1 MPARST
7 TSEFIEK
14 AIAKHGNLYDYS
26 LSEYK
31 GIRNKLAIIC
41 SKHGV
46 FYQVPNSHLRGVG
59 CPKCGLEHRS
69 ITRTWTLQQF
79 IDKANKVHD
88 FKYDY
93 SKSVYKNSMKKILII
108 CPIHGEFYQKVN
120 THFNGA
126 GCAIC
131 NSNYGFSRSH
141 WIKFCSSKKNPE
153 PKVYIVRCYNDDEEF
168 IKIGITVR
176 TVVQRFPSKGHLP
189 YEFEVL
195 KEIKGSPA
203 FVYDKEN
210 ELHKL
215 FKDFKYIPKLEFLGK
230 TECFN
235 IEILDKVKNI

>member
-7 TSEFIEK
+7 TLEFIEK
-14 AIAKHGNLYDYS
+14 AVAKHGNLYDYS

-31 GIRNKLAIIC
+31 GIRDKLAIIC
-41 SKHGV
+41 PKHGV
-46 FYQVPNSHLRGVG
+46 FYQVPNSHLRGIG
-59 CPKCGLEHRS
+59 CPKCGLEQRS
-69 ITRTWTLQQF
+69 KTRTWTLQKF
-79 IDKANKVHD
+79 MNKANKIHN

-93 SKSVYKNSMKKILII
+93 SKGIYLDSMKKILII
-108 CPIHGEFYQKVN
+108 CPEHGEFYQKVN
-120 THFNGA
+120 NHLQGQGCPKCNFNH
-126 GCAIC
+126 
-131 NSNYGFSRSH
+131 GFSRTH
-141 WIKFCSSKKNPE
+141 WIKFCNSKKNIN
-153 PKVYIVRCYNDDEEF
+153 PKVYIVRCYNNNEEF
-168 IKIGITVR
+168 IKIGITIR
-176 TVVQRFPSKGHLP
+176 TIFKRFPSKGHLP

-235 IEILDKVKNI
+235 IEILDKIKSI